1 MMSRNTIV
9 KLRQLSAE
17 HKYNR
22 PVASDCRT
30 VFASPEKAP
39 IKKSHK
45 K

>member
-1 MMSRNTIV
+1 MMGRNTIV

-30 VFASPEKAP
+30 VFGVPGKSAD
-39 IKKSHK
+39 KKIP
-45 K
+45 